1 MKKLAILFL
10 LFVFNLTHA
19 NENWY
24 LEGGV
29 GYYKTD
35 KYSTEPYQGA
45 GLNLT
50 DIFSHD
56 SSFGGGLE
64 FGYSGI
70 MDTNFR
76 TSISYFIGVSKIK
89 EPPGQTQDGVKV
101 DMRDFV
107 GNNKSKIHY
116 SMLNLFYDFKNTS
129 SFTPF
134 LGAGVGLADA
144 KDFDENG
151 ATDKE
156 FAWAGYIGINY
167 HIKENLYIGLK
178 GSHYQINEL
187 VSKKYRD
194 SGANHDYKA
203 ENIKSNAITATLG
216 YEF

>member
-1 MKKLAILFL
+1 MKKLVIFCL

-35 KYSTEPYQGA
+35 KYSTEPYQQLGS
-45 GLNLT
+45 NIT

-64 FGYSGI
+64 LGYSGI
-70 MDTNFR
+70 MNTNFR
-76 TSISYFIGVSKIK
+76 TSISYFVGASKIK
-89 EPPGQTQDGVKV
+89 EPPGQIVNGVKG
-101 DMRDFV
+101 DLNGYIGDK
-107 GNNKSKIHY
+107 NSKIHY

-134 LGAGVGLADA
+134 LGTGVGLADA
-144 KDFDENG
+144 KDFDEKG
-151 ATDKE
+151 ALDKE

-167 HIKENLYIGLK
+167 HFKENLYIGLK
-178 GSHYQINEL
+178 GSRYQINEL

-194 SGANHDYKA
+194 AGENHDYKA
-203 ENIKSNAITATLG
+203 KNIKSNVITFTLG